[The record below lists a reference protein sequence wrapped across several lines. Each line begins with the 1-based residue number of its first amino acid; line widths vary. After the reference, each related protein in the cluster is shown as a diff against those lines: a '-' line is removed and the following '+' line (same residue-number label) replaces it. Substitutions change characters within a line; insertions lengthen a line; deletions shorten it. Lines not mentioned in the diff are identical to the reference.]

1 MAEPAARPGAR
12 LLSFLLFAAALLVVL
27 EGVRLGALDSPSSPG
42 AFPLLAGLTM
52 AGAAVAIGLGRRA
65 APADELKLLPGRVAA
80 AMALLVGFVAAMPL
94 IGFHPAALLFL
105 AAAISLLRRRL
116 SFGAV
121 LIAAASVA
129 AVHLVF
135 RLAFTVLL
143 PEGTLWR

>member
-65 APADELKLLPGRVAA
+65 APADRLTLLPGRVAA

-94 IGFHPAALLFL
+94 IGFHSAAFLFL

-121 LIAAASVA
+121 LIAAASVV